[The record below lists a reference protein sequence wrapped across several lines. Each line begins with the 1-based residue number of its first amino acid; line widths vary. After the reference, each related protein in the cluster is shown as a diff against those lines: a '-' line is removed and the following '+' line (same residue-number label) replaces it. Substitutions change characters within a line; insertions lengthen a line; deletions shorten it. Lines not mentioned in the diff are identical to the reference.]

1 MIKNISIIFFK
12 IFILIIIII
21 SNISIL
27 NIEKIQEITLVN
39 KYIII
44 WFIVFFQFAFILIF
58 IKKFYEIPIKNL
70 ETWIK
75 YFLLWKSEKSDSYLK
90 KTKNNNI
97 NYIVDFL
104 KNVTYSLKWIKDEFK
119 HWKQIKWEVAIA
131 KEIQEK
137 MLWKKI
143 INVPS
148 FDIIMTSKPAWE
160 VWWDSYDIIKSE
172 NSENYY
178 IYVWDATWHWVWA
191 GFIMTMVNALIEW
204 FIKSNKSWSDI
215 LAKTNKVLK
224 PRLKSNL
231 LMSLLMIRWDEENK
245 RLFMT
250 WAWHEYL
257 VIYKQRLNKTFKIKS
272 WWVALW
278 MVKDISKILKE
289 VEIKIE
295 PGDIIVLYS
304 DGITEAINKPQ
315 KDWTEQL
322 FWEERLVEAVQNSPN
337 FPWKDYKSAT
347 SVYKNISINLSKFM
361 WYNHTQLD
369 DITLWVIQYKPYW
382 FNKDED
388 FDLEISPEFI
398 TEWKW

>member
-1 MIKNISIIFFK
+1 
-12 IFILIIIII
+12 
-21 SNISIL
+21 
-27 NIEKIQEITLVN
+27 
-39 KYIII
+39 
-44 WFIVFFQFAFILIF
+44 
-58 IKKFYEIPIKNL
+58 
-70 ETWIK
+70 
-75 YFLLWKSEKSDSYLK
+75 
-90 KTKNNNI
+90 
-97 NYIVDFL
+97 
-104 KNVTYSLKWIKDEFK
+104 
-119 HWKQIKWEVAIA
+119 
-131 KEIQEK
+131 
-137 MLWKKI
+137 
-143 INVPS
+143 
-148 FDIIMTSKPAWE
+148 
-160 VWWDSYDIIKSE
+160 
-172 NSENYY
+172 
-178 IYVWDATWHWVWA
+178 
-191 GFIMTMVNALIEW
+191 MTMVNALIEW